1 MNETQTSFELTEAK
15 FLRLFVKHEPTLR
28 VYARSIV
35 PDWSLVDEAMQEAS
49 VVMWQKR
56 QQLREE
62 DGFAPWAKVILR
74 FKCLRQI
81 EKLRLERPILSDAM
95 IATLASRSEEKGQ
108 EIDVEKAEAFQECFA
123 QLSAEHQ
130 QLLLAPHTQ
139 DLSVTRIAAAKN
151 RTVNSL
157 YKAMGRLRK
166 KLSSCI
172 RHRLLVETT

>member
-35 PDWSLVDEAMQEAS
+35 PDWSLVDEAIQEAS

-56 QQLREE
+56 KQLREE

-95 IATLASRSEEKGQ
+95 IATLASRREEKGQ

-123 QLSAEHQ
+123 QLSYSPPEPKRNQQQAQHHYPREEHVDNQTNIRMTFKEQ
-130 QLLLAPHTQ
+130 QLANNQ
-139 DLSVTRIAAAKN
+139 
-151 RTVNSL
+151 
-157 YKAMGRLRK
+157 
-166 KLSSCI
+166 
-172 RHRLLVETT
+172 